1 MSITLNSTA
10 VAEGDVVID
19 VDAGAGNTSTSVAN
33 LSPAKVI
40 GVSAIAAALDVD
52 EGRVRGLAAFRD
64 GTGHL
69 TLTFSLVQPS
79 VDAINASNPEG
90 PEHGR
95 VATEIATTLSATAV
109 INTSGL
115 QSSVGSPKTAP
126 TTATNTSNPVVTESP
141 TTVVTVPTAVGRI
154 SQVGLSDVTVIGRLV
169 LTLRPWVSEVTVQRD
184 AGSSARCTQRR
195 ET

>member
-1 MSITLNSTA
+1 LVRATVSITLNATA
-10 VAEGDVVID
+10 VAKGDVVID
-19 VDAGAGNTSTSVAN
+19 VDAGTGNTSTSVAN
-33 LSPAKVI
+33 LNPAKVI

-79 VDAINASNPEG
+79 VDAINASNPE
-90 PEHGR
+90 HGR

-109 INTSGL
+109 INTSGF
-115 QSSVGSPKTAP
+115 QSSAGSPKTAP
-126 TTATNTSNPVVTESP
+126 SMATNTSNPMPSESP

-154 SQVGLSDVTVIGRLV
+154 SQVGLSDATVIGRLV
-169 LTLRPWVSEVTVQRD
+169 LTLRPWVSQVTVQRD
-184 AGSSARCTQRR
+184 AGSSA
-195 ET
+195 